1 MPEDRVEKERK
12 FWARFAPRYDGF
24 MDRHVT
30 SYDTL
35 IEKILGEIERGWVV
49 LEVAA
54 GTGVITLRMA
64 AKAKKVYAVDITPEM
79 IARAGQK
86 ANAQGIGNI
95 AFSVDDAY
103 ALPFSDGMFDAA
115 VCANALH
122 NMRQPGRALSE
133 MRRVLKPRGLL
144 ITPTLCHGQNLK
156 SQVISR
162 LMALTGFPA
171 YQRFTQARLARLI
184 EDSGFVVE
192 KNETIEETSPMA
204 FIVGRRR

>member
-1 MPEDRVEKERK
+1 MYEDRVENERK
-12 FWARFAPRYDGF
+12 FWTRFASRYDTF

-35 IEKILGEIERGWVV
+35 IEKVLKEIEPGWVV

-64 AKAKKVYAVDITPEM
+64 AKAQKVYAVDITPEM

-86 ANAQGIGNI
+86 AKKQGVINI
-95 AFSVDDAY
+95 VCSVDDAY
-103 ALPFSDGMFDAA
+103 ALPFGDGTFDAA

-122 NMRQPGRALSE
+122 NMREPDRALSE
-133 MRRVLKPRGLL
+133 MRRVLRPTGRL

-156 SQVISR
+156 SHVISR

-171 YQRFTQARLARLI
+171 YQRFTQERLTGLI
-184 EDSGFVVE
+184 EDAGFVIE
-192 KNETIEETSPMA
+192 KNETIKETIPMA
-204 FIVGRRR
+204 FIVGRPR